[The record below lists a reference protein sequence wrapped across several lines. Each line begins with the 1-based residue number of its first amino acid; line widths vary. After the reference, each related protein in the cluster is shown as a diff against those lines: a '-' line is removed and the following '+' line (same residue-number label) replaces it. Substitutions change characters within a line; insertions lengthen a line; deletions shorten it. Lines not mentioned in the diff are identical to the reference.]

1 MKVTLAKHGGW
12 QAPLRLP
19 PRVVDGNSLTA
30 GELSELIRLLDA
42 AKGAANAPDE
52 RLSRAQEA
60 MKYTITIEDDSE
72 PIVLRQTDTTL
83 TPAFAALI
91 TWIEQHSRSK

>member
-30 GELSELIRLLDA
+30 AELDELTRLLAA
-42 AKGAANAPDE
+42 AKVAANASTP
-52 RLSRAQEA
+52 RLASLASPLVRGAA
-60 MKYTITIEDDSE
+60 G
-72 PIVLRQTDTTL
+72 RTT
-83 TPAFAALI
+83 
-91 TWIEQHSRSK
+91 